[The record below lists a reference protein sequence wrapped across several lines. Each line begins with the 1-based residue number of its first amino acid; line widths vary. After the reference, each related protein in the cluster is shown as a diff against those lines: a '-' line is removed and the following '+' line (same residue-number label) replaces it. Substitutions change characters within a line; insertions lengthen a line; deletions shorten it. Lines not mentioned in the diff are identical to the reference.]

1 MLDVIDRSESVVL
14 LSSFWRVRQQAE
26 AVNCPCGSVVEHS
39 LGKGEVAGPIPAMG
53 TKFLVFRQFCKA
65 ELKKWQKAN
74 SNVPSPT

>member
-1 MLDVIDRSESVVL
+1 MLDVLDRSQFVACRWGGWL
-14 LSSFWRVRQQAE
+14 QQVE

-53 TKFLVFRQFCKA
+53 TKFLVFRHFCKA

-74 SNVPSPT
+74 SSVPSPT